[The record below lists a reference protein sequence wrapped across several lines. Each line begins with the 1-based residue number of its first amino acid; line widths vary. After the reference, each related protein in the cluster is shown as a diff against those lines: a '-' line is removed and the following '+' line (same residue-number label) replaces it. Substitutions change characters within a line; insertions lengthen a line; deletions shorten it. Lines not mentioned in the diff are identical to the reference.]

1 MSNGDEEK
9 SAVMITSPP
18 YRTDGKKWS
27 GRLGLPS
34 DSVLLGKFSCI
45 FLGKIPIKGS
55 LLVFDSA
62 VAFFSKLVG
71 TFKEIWPREQI
82 SHVSTVKKGVKQLVL
97 VMTSGVQNCF
107 VAFENKN
114 LAPAFLLVDKLL
126 NEQKDTGGGLAPSA
140 GSDSSRTELTLEQTL
155 DEGDLTS
162 LTPAVETEP
171 GSQPGDTQY
180 LEAKD
185 RADSSE
191 DETDQIDSAAGGEED
206 YMWIQKGDIIDYKHG
221 KAYANRKQV
230 LQMRLHINARD
241 LFAYI
246 YTDGANAYRE
256 FHEAKMGDWDV
267 KITDWLTVGGHRE
280 RRGSFT
286 KKLQYS
292 IGPKQTRVEEKSFL
306 SFTSDGFRLESD
318 LHNRDVP
325 LGDSFRVESFFE
337 FHNDGA
343 EYTICTV
350 DVAINFLTRNLLRN
364 RIESGTLNET
374 PLTYAK
380 LLEFYTEGARKQ
392 VAEKNQRRLALAPR
406 AAIQLSQRSDAS
418 DSGVPQ
424 QIALDV
430 PASNLPGTAESHSAE
445 DAEAVETSAVQWTT
459 VDEPPAED
467 LYWAA
472 DGLDVFNKPKLQ
484 TYRERQEVARD
495 VMPCPPKAV
504 LAALFYGKGAEELYH
519 RYFQIAG
526 EHESIMKPWEYK
538 DGHRTRELTYKKPLS
553 IAMVNKVVQCYETHY
568 LSFSNGG
575 GFLYEV
581 ELYNPDVPTG
591 ASFRVQSFWEFS
603 PKGTDATE
611 VRSSVA
617 VRWVGKSMFKNRIE
631 KGAVADVTVSYA
643 KLLKIAQAMC
653 SAFATKAKPSKV
665 SSNAKS
671 KVGSRSKR
679 PTSAKR
685 TNPTLQKLVEDEEIE
700 EVHDASSLAM
710 NVILILSFLLIL
722 WLLVTVLQ
730 VSNTVSAEIAFLHG
744 LLGPAS

>member
-1 MSNGDEEK
+1 MSSVDDVK
-9 SAVMITSPP
+9 SAVVITSPP
-18 YRTDGKKWS
+18 KRTDGKKWS
-27 GRLGLPS
+27 GRLGLPT

-71 TFKEIWPREQI
+71 TFREIWPREQI
-82 SHVSTVKKGVKQLVL
+82 SHVTTAKKGVKQLVL
-97 VMTSGVQNCF
+97 VMTNGVQNCF

-114 LAPAFLLVDKLL
+114 LTPALMLVDKLL
-126 NEQKDTGGGLAPSA
+126 NQQKDTGRGLAPSVGTEA
-140 GSDSSRTELTLEQTL
+140 SRTELTLEQTL
-155 DEGDLTS
+155 VAGDGTALTS
-162 LTPAVETEP
+162 TGETEP
-171 GSQPGDTQY
+171 GAELGDTQY
-180 LEAKD
+180 IEAKD
-185 RADSSE
+185 HADSSE
-191 DETDQIDSAAGGEED
+191 EEADQIDSAVGGEEN
-206 YMWIQKGDIIDYKHG
+206 YMWIQKGDVIDYKHG

-230 LQMRLHINARD
+230 LQMRLHINTRD

-246 YTDGANAYRE
+246 YTEGANSYRE

-267 KITDWLTVGGHRE
+267 KITDWLTVDGHRE

-286 KKLQYS
+286 KRLQYS

-306 SFTSDGFRLESD
+306 TFTSDGFRLESE
-318 LHNRDVP
+318 LYNRDVP
-325 LGDSFRVESFFE
+325 LGDSFRVENYFE

-343 EYTICTV
+343 EYTICTAY
-350 DVAINFLTRNLLRN
+350 VAINFLTRNLLRS
-364 RIESGTLNET
+364 RIESGTLNDT
-374 PLTYAK
+374 PAAYAK

-392 VAEKNQRRLALAPR
+392 VAEKNQRRLALAP
-406 AAIQLSQRSDAS
+406 QGTTQSFLPSDAGAAAVSQQTSS
-418 DSGVPQ
+418 DV
-424 QIALDV
+424 AV
-430 PASNLPGTAESHSAE
+430 SNSPSSAE
-445 DAEAVETSAVQWTT
+445 DSQGVETSVANGTT
-459 VDEPPAED
+459 MDDTSDPPAEK
-467 LYWAA
+467 LQWAV
-472 DGLDVFNKPKLQ
+472 DGLDVFDEPKLQ

-495 VMPCPPKAV
+495 IMPCNPKAA
-504 LAALFYGKGAEELYH
+504 LTALFYGKGAEELYQ

-568 LSFSNGG
+568 LSFTSGG

-617 VRWVGKSMFKNRIE
+617 VHWVGKSMFKSRIE

-653 SAFATKAKPSKV
+653 AAFGAKPKPSKV
-665 SSNAKS
+665 TSNAKS
-671 KVGSRSKR
+671 RVGARHKR
-679 PTSAKR
+679 PTSTKR
-685 TNPTLQKLVEDEEIE
+685 TKPTSQKVVEDEEIE

-722 WLLVTVLQ
+722 W
-730 VSNTVSAEIAFLHG
+730 
-744 LLGPAS
+744 

>member
-71 TFKEIWPREQI
+71 TFREIWPREQI
-82 SHVSTVKKGVKQLVL
+82 SNVSTVKKGVKQLVL

-730 VSNTVSAEIAFLHG
+730 VSNTVSAEIAFLQG